1 MLSAWILASGSPED
15 HVLPHKYFQLLPFNF
30 NPFGWDSIPILNI
43 HFGQKTSDFTNHLLM
58 TLVAA
63 GLCWLIFPWLARQ
76 YAGQRGTP
84 QAPRGA
90 QNLLEAL
97 LEFVRKGVAEPVLGP
112 KTDAFMPYLWT
123 TFFFILF
130 CNLLGMIPLD
140 AIFGLITAGT
150 ITHLGGTATGNLAV
164 TAGLAL
170 CAFFT
175 IHISGTREVYRNL
188 VAGTYG
194 HHGHEEHHDEAAD
207 GAGHGAEP
215 HGHGHGAHGAAH
227 AHAHA
232 GMDATQAAVWALP
245 NYLWNFAP
253 HVFASHAPR
262 EVPASGLRLVM
273 VPCYVALLGALLYYG
288 FAIGLESI
296 IGNAAGAV
304 GLVVGIAFGLVAGFL
319 AKGLGPGDLADTVMW
334 AILLLLELLGAVI
347 KPFALMIRLFANMV
361 AGHIVLAS
369 ILALA
374 PLITGLAAFLMG
386 LPAVLGCVA
395 LSCLELFVAFLQA
408 YIFTF
413 LSTLFIGMSV
423 SPEH

>member
-90 QNLLEAL
+90 QNLLESL

-112 KTDAFMPYLWT
+112 KADAFMPYLWT

-140 AIFGLITAGT
+140 AIFGLVTAGT

-170 CAFFT
+170 CAFVT

-194 HHGHEEHHDEAAD
+194 HHGHDEHHDDDEH
-207 GAGHGAEP
+207 HGENHA
-215 HGHGHGAHGAAH
+215 HGHGGHGAAH

-232 GMDATQAAVWALP
+232 GMDAAQAAAWALP
-245 NYLWNFAP
+245 LYLWNFAP
-253 HVFASHAPR
+253 HVFKPAADAPG
-262 EVPASGLRLVM
+262 VTKAVM
-273 VPCYVALLGALLYYG
+273 
-288 FAIGLESI
+288 
-296 IGNAAGAV
+296 
-304 GLVVGIAFGLVAGFL
+304 GFL
-319 AKGLGPGDLADTVMW
+319 DVLMW
-334 AILLLLELLGAVI
+334 TALLLLELLGAVI

-374 PLITGLAAFLMG
+374 PVITGLAAFLMG
-386 LPAVLGCVA
+386 LPAVMGCVA